1 LFSDCDIIKIA
12 VNQKLGGESME
23 LKFLTFYLGEE
34 VFAINIMKVERV
46 KEYEKTTKI
55 PNIADFVE
63 GIINLMGEIV
73 PIINLRKKFLMDD
86 FANKEKSKIIVVK
99 LENGKKVGL
108 LVDDVRE
115 VLTVTEDMIDE
126 PPAHVAGMSGAKF
139 ISGVIKLENEM
150 VLTLEVDNLLT
161 TEEKIAL
168 ANIG

>member
-1 LFSDCDIIKIA
+1 
-12 VNQKLGGESME
+12 ME

-126 PPAHVAGMSGAKF
+126 PPAHIASMAGAKF
-139 ISGVIKLENEM
+139 VSGVIKLENEM

-168 ANIG
+168 ANI

>member
-1 LFSDCDIIKIA
+1 
-12 VNQKLGGESME
+12 ME
-23 LKFLTFYLGEE
+23 LKFLTFHLGEE

-73 PIINLRKKFLMDD
+73 PIINLRKKFMLED
-86 FANKEKSKIIVVK
+86 FQNKEKTKIIVVK
-99 LENGKKVGL
+99 LDNGKKVGF

-126 PPAHVAGMSGAKF
+126 PPSHAGGISNVKF

-150 VLTLEVDNLLT
+150 ILTLEVDNLLT
-161 TEEKIAL
+161 SGEKLAL

>member
-1 LFSDCDIIKIA
+1 MAI
-12 VNQKLGGESME
+12 NRKLGGESME

-126 PPAHVAGMSGAKF
+126 PPAHIASMAGAKF
-139 ISGVIKLENEM
+139 VSGVIKLENEM

-168 ANIG
+168 ANI

>member
-1 LFSDCDIIKIA
+1 
-12 VNQKLGGESME
+12 ME

-73 PIINLRKKFLMDD
+73 PIINLRKKFLMSD
-86 FANKEKSKIIVVK
+86 FTNKEKSKIIVVK

-126 PPAHVAGMSGAKF
+126 PPAHVAGMASAKF

-150 VLTLEVDNLLT
+150 VLTLEVDNFLT
-161 TEEKIAL
+161 PEEKSAL
-168 ANIG
+168 ANVG